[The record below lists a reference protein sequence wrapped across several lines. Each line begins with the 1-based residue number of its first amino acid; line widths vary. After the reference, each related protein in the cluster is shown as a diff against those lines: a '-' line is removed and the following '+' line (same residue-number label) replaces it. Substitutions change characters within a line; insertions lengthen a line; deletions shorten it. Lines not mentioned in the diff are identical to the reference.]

1 MLDDLDRCILRFL
14 QSDPAVPLSE
24 VAVHC
29 KSQIATVSRRL
40 DRLMKNGV
48 FRGQHA
54 IIDWVALG
62 YEVEVSLRFTL
73 DKTYPKAFQDF
84 LNAARQIHQVIE
96 IQTFLGRVDVRLSI
110 IARDMSDYRRLYQ
123 DEILNLP
130 HIAELEALM
139 HVTTLKISEELPL

>member
-1 MLDDLDRCILRFL
+1 MTKSERAI
-14 QSDPAVPLSE
+14 AV
-24 VAVHC
+24 
-29 KSQIATVSRRL
+29 KKI
-40 DRLMKNGV
+40 
-48 FRGQHA
+48 
-54 IIDWVALG
+54 
-62 YEVEVSLRFTL
+62 L

-110 IARDMSDYRRLYQ
+110 VARDMSDYRRLYQ

-139 HVTTLKISEELPL
+139 HVATLKISEELPL